1 MEDPMVITWWNGLC
15 LVAFFNICLLILA
28 YRIYTKKKNEMSAD
42 MKKIRSWQ
50 VALATIY
57 TLGCGFR
64 SILPRGD
71 LRRIVL
77 VDSWISSVV
86 IGRTVATI
94 AELSFVAQW
103 SFILFEAGKNTGNK
117 SIQLLAKIP
126 FPMIVIAEL
135 FSWYACTTTNYIGS
149 AIEESL
155 WALAAGITVYGF
167 YLARNY
173 YENEQRRFLNQG
185 MLAGILYCIYMVFV
199 DVPAY
204 ISKWSAS
211 EAADR
216 TYNTVG
222 EGLNEV
228 CTQWTLTRAYGD
240 WQYEMIWMSLYF
252 SIAVWMSIYLINAP
266 KLDKNLKQKK
276 VIYKSY

>member
-15 LVAFFNICLLILA
+15 MVAFFNVCLLFFA
-28 YRIYTKKKNEMSAD
+28 YLIYRKKKSDMTAEM
-42 MKKIRSWQ
+42 KTIRSWQ
-50 VALATIY
+50 VILATIY

-103 SFILFEAGKNTGNK
+103 SFILYEAGKNTGNK
-117 SIQLLAKIP
+117 TIQVLAKIP
-126 FPMIVIAEL
+126 FPMIVIAEM

-155 WALAAGITVYGF
+155 WAIAAAITVYGF
-167 YLARNY
+167 YLARSY
-173 YENEQRRFLNQG
+173 YEKEQRRFLNQG
-185 MLAGILYCIYMVFV
+185 ILAGILYCIYMVFV

-204 ISKWSAS
+204 ISKWLAS
-211 EAADR
+211 EATGR
-216 TYNTVG
+216 SYKTVSDG
-222 EGLNEV
+222 FSEV
-228 CTQWTLTRAYGD
+228 CTQWTQTRTYVD

-252 SIAVWMSIYLINAP
+252 SIAVWMSIYLINSP
-266 KLDKNLKQKK
+266 KLDKNLT
-276 VIYKSY
+276 YKEQ